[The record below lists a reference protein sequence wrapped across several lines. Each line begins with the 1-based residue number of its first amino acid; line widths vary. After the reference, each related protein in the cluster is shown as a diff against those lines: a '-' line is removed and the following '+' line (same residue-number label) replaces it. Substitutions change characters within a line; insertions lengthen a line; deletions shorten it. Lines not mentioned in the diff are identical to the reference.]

1 MPPVAPSSSILDT
14 LSAIEARRSVKHYEP
29 DFVMPAEHV
38 ALLKHAAMLSPT
50 SFNMQNW
57 RFVWVDDADL
67 RQQLKAA
74 AWGQSQ
80 VTDASLL
87 VILCADLKA
96 FEKSPERYWREAPE
110 AVQNQIVPMIVKTY
124 QGREQLQRDEAM
136 RSIAIASQTLMLASK
151 ALGYDSCPMVGFD
164 PLKVAQLIALPA
176 DHVVGLML
184 TIGKAKVPAQPRSG
198 QLAESEVWIHNRF

>member
-1 MPPVAPSSSILDT
+1 MPD
-14 LSAIEARRSVKHYEP
+14 
-29 DFVMPAEHV
+29 EHV
-38 ALLKHAAMLSPT
+38 AQLKQAAMWSPT
-50 SFNMQNW
+50 SFNIQNW
-57 RFVWVDDADL
+57 RFVWVDDVDL

-80 VTDASLL
+80 VVEASLL

-96 FEKSPERYWREAPE
+96 FEKSPERYWRDAPE
-110 AVQNQIVPMIVKTY
+110 AVQQQLVPMIVKTY

-136 RSIAIASQTLMLASK
+136 RSVGIASQTLMLATK

-164 PLKVAQLIALPA
+164 PVKVGELINLPE

-184 TIGKAKVPAQPRSG
+184 TIGKAAQPARPRSG
-198 QLAESEVWIHNRF
+198 QLPESDVWIHNRF